1 VLSSRLLA
9 VVEIGPARAK
19 HLGARLEVALGEVIF
34 KNLEKIA
41 RVAIKTARFG
51 FEMLLE
57 R

>member
-1 VLSSRLLA
+1 LSSRLLA